1 MLKCIKSIKI
11 FKELFKQILYIKKL
25 DLIKYNKEMQK
36 KMCINI
42 LDYKSSSKTY
52 IIYESKGKGKEYIIN
67 NDKLI
72 YEGEYINGERNG
84 KGKEYY
90 DDNKIKFEGKYLY
103 GKRWNGKGYDIE
115 NNMIYEIKDGKGL
128 IKEYNNEGLL
138 VFEGEYINGER
149 NGKGKEYY
157 QYNILKFEGEYLYGK
172 RWNGKG
178 YDTRKNIVYELKDGK
193 GYIKEYNGYTGKLVF
208 EGEYLYGDK
217 NGKAKEYYIY
227 DGKLKFE
234 GEYLNGKRNGNGKLY
249 DCRDMLEFEGEYFN
263 GYKKKGKA
271 YIAEKL
277 EFDGEYILNI
287 KSNGKGYDGKG
298 NVVYEI
304 INGNG
309 KIIEYDENRMIKF
322 EGDYINNEKNGN
334 GKEYEF
340 GDLIFEGE
348 YKNGKRNGKGKEFD
362 LNRNIIFEG
371 EYENGRR
378 IE

>member
-42 LDYKSSSKTY
+42 LDYKSSSKAY

-90 DDNKIKFEGKYLY
+90 DDNKIKFEGEYLY

-115 NNMIYEIKDGKGL
+115 NNIIYEIKDGKGL

-138 VFEGEYINGER
+138 EFEGEYINGKR

-193 GYIKEYNGYTGKLVF
+193 GYIKEYNDYTGKLVF

-277 EFDGEYILNI
+277 EFEGEYILNI

-348 YKNGKRNGKGKEFD
+348 YKNG
-362 LNRNIIFEG
+362 
-371 EYENGRR
+371 
-378 IE
+378 